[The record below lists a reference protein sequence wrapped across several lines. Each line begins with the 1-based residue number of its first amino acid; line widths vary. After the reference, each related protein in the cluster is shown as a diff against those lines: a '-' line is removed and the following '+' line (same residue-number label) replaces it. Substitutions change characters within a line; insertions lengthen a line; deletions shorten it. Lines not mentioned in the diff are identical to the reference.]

1 MTEVKQDV
9 HLEQSYKD
17 NLKLF
22 KNDLTLKPGAVRK
35 QKAKPVKRSG
45 PSNRTANSVE
55 RNGVTGRNQHET
67 STSVVQEGPSSER
80 NNVRGGNQ
88 QKSGISSVVKK
99 KRRKTRRSGGCEVV
113 PVSTNENAEDDGTE
127 EDQRNLPRRADGR
140 RGLEKHD
147 EPGRREVTNRQ
158 NNGARRSGRKRRQTK
173 FIENGLV

>member
-22 KNDLTLKPGAVRK
+22 KNDLTLKPGAARK
-35 QKAKPVKRSG
+35 QKAKTVKRS
-45 PSNRTANSVE
+45 ANSVKQ
-55 RNGVTGRNQHET
+55 NGVTGRNQRET
-67 STSVVQEGPSSER
+67 STSVVQEGLTSER

-127 EDQRNLPRRADGR
+127 EDQRNLSRQAEHRSGSEE
-140 RGLEKHD
+140 LD
-147 EPGRREVTNRQ
+147 EPGTREVTNRQ